1 MLDVFEMLFFFIFLP
16 NYIFLIN
23 LNFYLMKKITF
34 LLFTFLLLLSSWQSQ
49 AQFGCGSGV
58 VISDG
63 YTVSGITTP
72 GTAGVEDWNSPN
84 PVSMSNGVNAFY
96 FDDDV
101 YMFQYTAGATVEQ
114 ISMTTFTRNSW
125 NGLAIFETCSGT
137 ALDNS
142 LNAAGTTTANVSLT
156 VTAMIDPGQTVYIAT
171 GQWGTPDGLN
181 FDVTNFTVTPITC
194 LYPSGISLSNLT
206 TSSAD
211 LDWIAGGSETAWNLE
226 WKAGANFT
234 PGNGEQDQSAAVSG
248 TPEYSLTGLTA
259 STTYYVYYQSDC
271 GTGNTSS
278 WVGPFS
284 FYTGYCIPVATS
296 ALSYINSISTT
307 SGLTNITNADTGF
320 TAGGYADY
328 YDTHT
333 IETYAGGSFDF
344 EFSIVGG
351 TVGAAIWV
359 DWNHDLIFGTDEVGY
374 TTTAYG
380 DGPFTGTAVVPV
392 GVPNGDYRV
401 RVMIDYNDLNPGDD
415 AACGFA
421 FGRGEVEDY
430 KMTIS
435 DAPTDAPDW
444 YNIQWL
450 SDGTNGSNTSLTV
463 NAWTTVTGYAQA
475 WEPGVTDAAGQG
487 AGLECW
493 IGGNPSNTDPATWPE
508 DAWDMA
514 TYFGDS
520 GNNDEYSI
528 NKVMDFSGTVYV
540 ASRWRLNGAP
550 YVYGGYNNPWNGTSA
565 NSIELIVNPVLAND
579 NCDGAVALT
588 VNTDLSC
595 TTVTSG
601 TTVNAT
607 ESQADDNAPCAGNND
622 DDVWYSFE
630 ATATTHV
637 VTLSNVVAVTGTST
651 DMYMQVLSGSCGTL
665 TSILCSDP
673 NTATVSGLT
682 IGETYLVRVYSYY
695 DTARQTFDICVG
707 TFPPPPANDNCDG
720 AYTLTV
726 NSDYACGAV
735 TSGTLSSAT
744 SSGVSE
750 SACAGTENDDVWFS
764 FVATNS
770 AHRISILNVTPYTD
784 MYHSLWTGD
793 CSGLTLV
800 SGSCSDSDTSNRT
813 GLVVGTTYYVRVNS
827 YGSTSGLL
835 TTFNV
840 CIGTPPPPPAN
851 DACAN
856 AVNVMELPYSQTQ
869 DASAATNNAGY
880 ILACSSSSYGGM
892 NDGVWYSF
900 TGSGTAQTVTLNLCA
915 SAYDTSVLV
924 YTGTTGNLALLA
936 GNDDDATCV
945 NTTRSKVSF
954 NSDGT
959 TTYYIAIE
967 GYNSSSYGAYTMDVD
982 CADINPPAVANQSC
996 DLALAVN
1003 VDAIDV
1009 QSDNSYGTVNP
1020 VQTTCDLFGSIQDVW
1035 FSFVAPTSGTVDCLV
1050 TNGTMTSSNF
1060 TVYSGACGTL
1070 TEVSNTCNSNLTTP
1084 TTESLTALVA
1094 GNTYFVQ
1101 VWSNAAEQ
1109 GTFTLRLTDP
1119 SAVGIADNHIDGF
1132 KMYPNPTE
1140 SVLNISALNTIDS
1153 LVIYSMLGQKVLS
1166 QETFDNQV

>member
-1 MLDVFEMLFFFIFLP
+1 
-16 NYIFLIN
+16 
-23 LNFYLMKKITF
+23 MKKITF

-72 GTAGVEDWNSPN
+72 GTAGAEDWNSPN
-84 PVSMSNGVNAFY
+84 PVSMSNGVSAFY

-142 LNAAGTTTANVSLT
+142 LHAAGTTTANVSLT

-194 LYPSGISLSNLT
+194 IYPSGISLSNLT

-226 WKAGANFT
+226 WKAGADFT
-234 PGNGEQDQSAAVSG
+234 PGNGEQDQTAAVSG

-296 ALSYINSISTT
+296 ALSYINTISTT
-307 SGLTNITNADTGF
+307 GGLTNITNADTGF

-444 YNIQWL
+444 YNMQWL
-450 SDGTNGSNTSLTV
+450 SDGTNGSSTSLTV
-463 NAWTTVTGYAQA
+463 DAWTTVTGYAQV

-508 DAWDMA
+508 DAWDVA

-528 NKVMDFSGTVYV
+528 NKVMNFSGTVYV

-579 NCDGAVALT
+579 NCAGAV
-588 VNTDLSC
+588 S
-595 TTVTSG
+595 
-601 TTVNAT
+601 
-607 ESQADDNAPCAGNND
+607 
-622 DDVWYSFE
+622 
-630 ATATTHV
+630 
-637 VTLSNVVAVTGTST
+637 
-651 DMYMQVLSGSCGTL
+651 
-665 TSILCSDP
+665 
-673 NTATVSGLT
+673 
-682 IGETYLVRVYSYY
+682 
-695 DTARQTFDICVG
+695 
-707 TFPPPPANDNCDG
+707 
-720 AYTLTV
+720 LTV
-726 NSDYACGAV
+726 NSNLTCTSI
-735 TSGTLSSAT
+735 TSGTCCKAIWENLTAT
-744 SSGVSE
+744 SRSR
-750 SACAGTENDDVWFS
+750 W
-764 FVATNS
+764 
-770 AHRISILNVTPYTD
+770 
-784 MYHSLWTGD
+784 
-793 CSGLTLV
+793 
-800 SGSCSDSDTSNRT
+800 
-813 GLVVGTTYYVRVNS
+813 
-827 YGSTSGLL
+827 
-835 TTFNV
+835 
-840 CIGTPPPPPAN
+840 CI
-851 DACAN
+851 
-856 AVNVMELPYSQTQ
+856 
-869 DASAATNNAGY
+869 
-880 ILACSSSSYGGM
+880 
-892 NDGVWYSF
+892 
-900 TGSGTAQTVTLNLCA
+900 
-915 SAYDTSVLV
+915 
-924 YTGTTGNLALLA
+924 
-936 GNDDDATCV
+936 
-945 NTTRSKVSF
+945 
-954 NSDGT
+954 
-959 TTYYIAIE
+959 
-967 GYNSSSYGAYTMDVD
+967 
-982 CADINPPAVANQSC
+982 
-996 DLALAVN
+996 
-1003 VDAIDV
+1003 
-1009 QSDNSYGTVNP
+1009 
-1020 VQTTCDLFGSIQDVW
+1020 
-1035 FSFVAPTSGTVDCLV
+1035 
-1050 TNGTMTSSNF
+1050 
-1060 TVYSGACGTL
+1060 
-1070 TEVSNTCNSNLTTP
+1070 
-1084 TTESLTALVA
+1084 
-1094 GNTYFVQ
+1094 
-1101 VWSNAAEQ
+1101 
-1109 GTFTLRLTDP
+1109 
-1119 SAVGIADNHIDGF
+1119 
-1132 KMYPNPTE
+1132 
-1140 SVLNISALNTIDS
+1140 
-1153 LVIYSMLGQKVLS
+1153 
-1166 QETFDNQV
+1166 

>member
-1 MLDVFEMLFFFIFLP
+1 
-16 NYIFLIN
+16 
-23 LNFYLMKKITF
+23 
-34 LLFTFLLLLSSWQSQ
+34 
-49 AQFGCGSGV
+49 
-58 VISDG
+58 
-63 YTVSGITTP
+63 
-72 GTAGVEDWNSPN
+72 
-84 PVSMSNGVNAFY
+84 
-96 FDDDV
+96 
-101 YMFQYTAGATVEQ
+101 
-114 ISMTTFTRNSW
+114 
-125 NGLAIFETCSGT
+125 
-137 ALDNS
+137 
-142 LNAAGTTTANVSLT
+142 
-156 VTAMIDPGQTVYIAT
+156 MIDPGQTVYIAT

-234 PGNGEQDQSAAVSG
+234 PGNGEQDQTAAVSG

-508 DAWDMA
+508 DAWDVA

-900 TGSGTAQTVTLNLCA
+900 TVGTA
-915 SAYDTSVLV
+915 
-924 YTGTTGNLALLA
+924 GTFN
-936 GNDDDATCV
+936 
-945 NTTRSKVSF
+945 VSL
-954 NSDGT
+954 SG
-959 TTYYIAIE
+959 
-967 GYNSSSYGAYTMDVD
+967 V
-982 CADINPPAVANQSC
+982 
-996 DLALAVN
+996 
-1003 VDAIDV
+1003 
-1009 QSDNSYGTVNP
+1009 
-1020 VQTTCDLFGSIQDVW
+1020 GSWDPQLD
-1035 FSFVAPTSGTVDCLV
+1035 
-1050 TNGTMTSSNF
+1050 
-1060 TVYSGACGTL
+1060 VYSGTCDAFTCVASADVGGGGGAET
-1070 TEVSNTCNSNLTTP
+1070 VSFSG
-1084 TTESLTALVA
+1084 EA
-1094 GNTYFVQ
+1094 GVTYFVNIGYYSPT
-1101 VWSNAAEQ
+1101 SNLSE
-1109 GTFTLRLTDP
+1109 GLFTLNITSD
-1119 SAVGIADNHIDGF
+1119 DGTLGTSVSELEGF
-1132 KMYPNPTE
+1132 NMYPNPTKDM
-1140 SVLNISALNTIDS
+1140 LNIQAASAIDEVMIFNMIGQQILYKKFNSNQIQLDVQSLNTGSYIVK
-1153 LVIYSMLGQKVLS
+1153 VISG
-1166 QETFDNQV
+1166 NQVGSYNLIKN